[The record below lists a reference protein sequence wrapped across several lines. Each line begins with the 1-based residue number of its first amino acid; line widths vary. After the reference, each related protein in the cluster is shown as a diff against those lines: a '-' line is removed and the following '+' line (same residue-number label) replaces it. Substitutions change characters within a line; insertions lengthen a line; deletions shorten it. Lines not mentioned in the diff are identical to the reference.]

1 MTYATTEDVQ
11 ARMNR
16 VMSAEEEG
24 VCAVLL
30 EDAAVIIDT
39 AAPDAETEKKK
50 LVSCRMV
57 QRVLGDGQ
65 ELNTPIGATQGTVSA
80 LGYSQSWTIGNGS
93 NGELYLAKTEKTLL
107 GIGNKIGC
115 VSPLEAMT

>member
-16 VMSAEEEG
+16 VMSAEEES

-39 AAPDAETEKKK
+39 AAPDAETERKS
-50 LVSCRMV
+50 LSAFAWFRECS
-57 QRVLGDGQ
+57 
-65 ELNTPIGATQGTVSA
+65 ETVRS
-80 LGYSQSWTIGNGS
+80 
-93 NGELYLAKTEKTLL
+93 
-107 GIGNKIGC
+107 
-115 VSPLEAMT
+115 